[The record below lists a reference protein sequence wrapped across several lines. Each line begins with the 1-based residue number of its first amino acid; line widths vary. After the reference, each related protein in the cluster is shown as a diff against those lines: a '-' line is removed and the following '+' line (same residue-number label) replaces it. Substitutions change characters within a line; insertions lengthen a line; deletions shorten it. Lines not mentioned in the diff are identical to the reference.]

1 LQWQWCEEGSY
12 GGYEEFELRS
22 VRRAGVLVGDVVED
36 QVFDVFHDLGVAAVG
51 VDCHYRYIG
60 ARGLMDCCGLGE

>member
-1 LQWQWCEEGSY
+1 VSC
-12 GGYEEFELRS
+12 
-22 VRRAGVLVGDVVED
+22 AGVLVGDVVED